1 MLAVTLCAIVRTS
14 WAVEEKQ
21 IKLEDIESDTLIG
34 ETGSS
39 GPQQKEVS
47 HQQQHFH
54 INYSEEPQNVF
65 VTPQPRGYSS
75 NGETRPNTK
84 STIANISLVDSPAN
98 LRSQLYHLP
107 KVHEAEQ
114 TYTVPAKQTLV
125 QPIIGGGQPIQPILA
140 PQPQY
145 IYIQS
150 PQAHQ
155 SYMPQAQ

>member
-1 MLAVTLCAIVRTS
+1 MCVIVNTS

-34 ETGSS
+34 ETGGI

-47 HQQQHFH
+47 HQPQQHFR
-54 INYSEEPQNVF
+54 INYAEDPQNIF
-65 VTPQPRGYSS
+65 VTPQPRGGYSS
-75 NGETRPNTK
+75 NGRMSNSLHSFK
-84 STIANISLVDSPAN
+84 SSDISFVDSPAN

-114 TYTVPAKQTLV
+114 TYTVPAKQTLI
-125 QPIIGGGQPIQPILA
+125 QPIIGGGQPIQPVLS

-155 SYMPQAQ
+155 SYVPQAQ